1 VRDTS
6 RRVLLG
12 RLPKSA
18 ICAEVGVWQGNF
30 SATILR
36 LAYPRELHLVD
47 PWLFVPEYPGRWYGG
62 QEAHSQAD
70 MDAIFAAVESRF
82 RGRPQVRLHR
92 TTSSAASRQFHDGYF
107 DWVYVDGDHSYGEVL
122 SDLRNWWPKIR
133 SGGCIVGDDY
143 QWKDERGQ
151 SSVKAAVEQFAA
163 EKGVAA
169 DVISKSQFLIEV
181 PSA

>member
-1 VRDTS
+1 
-6 RRVLLG
+6 
-12 RLPKSA
+12 
-18 ICAEVGVWQGNF
+18 
-30 SATILR
+30 
-36 LAYPRELHLVD
+36 
-47 PWLFVPEYPGRWYGG
+47 
-62 QEAHSQAD
+62 
-70 MDAIFAAVESRF
+70 
-82 RGRPQVRLHR
+82 
-92 TTSSAASRQFHDGYF
+92 
-107 DWVYVDGDHSYGEVL
+107 L

-169 DVISKSQFLIEV
+169 EVISKSQFLIEV